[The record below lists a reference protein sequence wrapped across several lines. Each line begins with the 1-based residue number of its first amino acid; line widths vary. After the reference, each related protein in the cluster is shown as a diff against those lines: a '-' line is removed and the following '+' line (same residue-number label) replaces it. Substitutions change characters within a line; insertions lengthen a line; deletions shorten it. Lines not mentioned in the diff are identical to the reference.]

1 MNPKFILRT
10 SIILINHLDLII
22 FQVRI
27 LEEKVIISS
36 TTGSTLHG
44 IIYTCMDVDHAK
56 NVENPPIVILC
67 HGFTG
72 DKYEWGHFP
81 ETAIA
86 CNKKGIDALIF
97 DFSGSGENKRIPIR
111 LYNQIADLESVYKWV
126 QSQGYERIAVLG
138 LSFGGL
144 TALGANLPGIITYIF
159 WAPFF
164 FLHTTEDRTD
174 HFKDLDKGPVE
185 IPTSGEGEPVIIEL
199 SFMTDFAKFRVKSF
213 LKKLERPTLII
224 QGTSDEEVP
233 VEFTRR
239 AFNFLPKRDNNK
251 LIEIPNAPHD
261 FEGEHLKEFI
271 KYSITWLKKYLTV

>member
-1 MNPKFILRT
+1 MEKKT
-10 SIILINHLDLII
+10 IIH
-22 FQVRI
+22 
-27 LEEKVIISS
+27 S
-36 TTGSTLHG
+36 TTGSDLHS
-44 IIYTCMDVDHAK
+44 ILYTCVDDILEEDAEK
-56 NVENPPIVILC
+56 PPILIAC

-72 DKYEWGHFP
+72 DKYECGHFP
-81 ETAIA
+81 KTAKA
-86 CNKKGIDALIF
+86 CNKEGIDVLIF
-97 DFSGSGENKRIPIR
+97 DFSGSGENKRVPIR
-111 LYNQIADLESVYKWV
+111 LYNQFEDLESVYKWV
-126 QSQGYERIAVLG
+126 QGQNYKRIAVLG

-233 VEFTRR
+233 LEFTRR
-239 AFNFLPKRDNNK
+239 AFNFLPKLKDNK
-251 LIEIPNAPHD
+251 LIEIPNAPHN
-261 FEGEHLKEFI
+261 FEDDHLKEFI
-271 KYSITWLKKYLTV
+271 KHSIKWLKNHLIV